1 MTPLQQ
7 LSDRYDPGG
16 DVNLAGF
23 SGSLATYA
31 ISLAAVVAASR
42 ATGGAPAR
50 YSLGDLVVGGLATHK
65 FSRLLAEGSV
75 TSPLRAPFTQF
86 EEAAGNSEHHE
97 VPRGEHGVRHTVG
110 ELLTCPFCLGVW
122 VATAYVAGLGIAPR
136 AARGWAAVFAVTG
149 ISDFLQPA
157 YARLSNG

>member
-7 LSDRYDPGG
+7 LSDRYDPNG

-23 SGSLATYA
+23 SASLATYA
-31 ISLAAVVAASR
+31 ISAAALVAASR
-42 ATGGAPAR
+42 ATGRVPAR
-50 YSLGDLVVGGLATHK
+50 YSLGDLVLGGVATHK
-65 FSRLLAEGSV
+65 FSRLIAKGSV
-75 TSPLRAPFTQF
+75 ASPLRAPFTRF
-86 EEAAGNSEHHE
+86 EEAAGASEHLE

-122 VATAYVAGLGIAPR
+122 IATAYVAGLGVAPR

-149 ISDFLQPA
+149 VSDFLQQA
-157 YARLSNG
+157 YARLSDG

>member
-23 SGSLATYA
+23 SGSLTTYA
-31 ISLAAVVAASR
+31 ISLAALVAASR
-42 ATGGAPAR
+42 ATGGAPTR

-65 FSRLLAEGSV
+65 FSRLLAKGSV

-110 ELLTCPFCLGVW
+110 ELLTCPFC
-122 VATAYVAGLGIAPR
+122 R